1 MFFLKS
7 SRICFVLVLLYIFR
21 EKPQE
26 STSEN
31 IDSIVER
38 LLSLTGGKITKF
50 IFEIFFFL
58 ISDHFTRTNILG
70 QLTFD
75 QVETISTSSLTPSVS
90 KLLFTHGPD
99 GSIDHDS
106 AVNTVCFSIL
116 ILS

>member
-7 SRICFVLVLLYIFR
+7 SRIYFVLVLLYIFQ

-50 IFEIFFFL
+50 IFEIFLL
-58 ISDHFTRTNILG
+58 ISDHFTQTNILG

-116 ILS
+116 IFS